1 MISIEN
7 RNTLSKTVQKL
18 VEPSKINVIDFNDS
32 SGVYYNITSSYFK
45 YEFIISTAFSI
56 ASFLGS

>member
-32 SGVYYNITSSYFK
+32 YGVYHNITYSYFK
-45 YEFIISTAFSI
+45 YDFIISTAFSI